1 MKAFPNR
8 TPMRWDI
15 RSGDLNFEWGSPWPK
30 LRRQREE
37 PWRYGPAQVQT
48 ESGLVRLLGRKSPAV
63 EPRRL
68 LPQLAKSRFSS
79 TGFTLMEVS
88 LVIAL
93 ILGLT
98 TFIGFSVSAISDWQ
112 RGKNAG
118 LGLQAVYATQRAYM
132 ADHPTA
138 DIATVTTAQLQVY
151 LPSGWSA
158 MPTFKGL
165 NDESLTLDHAVMPP
179 RLELGNAVYDPSGK
193 SSDGLWDAGQ

>member
-1 MKAFPNR
+1 MKAFPAR
-8 TPMRWDI
+8 TPIRWDI
-15 RSGDLNFEWGSPWPK
+15 RSGHL
-30 LRRQREE
+30 
-37 PWRYGPAQVQT
+37 
-48 ESGLVRLLGRKSPAV
+48 KS
-63 EPRRL
+63 
-68 LPQLAKSRFSS
+68 
-79 TGFTLMEVS
+79 GFTLMEIS

-98 TFIGFSVSAISDWQ
+98 TFIGFSVTAISAWQ

-138 DIATVTTAQLQVY
+138 DMATVTSAQLQVY
-151 LPSGWSA
+151 LPSGWTA

-165 NDESLTLDHAVMPP
+165 DDESLTLDHTVMPP
-179 RLELGNAVYDPSGK
+179 KLLLGSAVYDPSGK